1 MRLREEQENILPN
14 LRRIPVHR
22 KTLHDA
28 RAQNEGIKPFIISSI
43 FSI

>member
-14 LRRIPVHR
+14 IRRLPVHR

-28 RAQNEGIKPFIISSI
+28 RAQSEGIKPFIVSHL